1 MRSTSR
7 LARLRDLFSHAHGQT
22 MPEYG
27 VVLGTVVIG
36 CLLAFGTLSGAVVQ
50 LVQSV
55 VDLLP

>member
-7 LARLRDLFSHAHGQT
+7 LARLRDLLSRAHGQT

-27 VVLGTVVIG
+27 VVLATVAMG

-50 LVQSV
+50 LIQSV